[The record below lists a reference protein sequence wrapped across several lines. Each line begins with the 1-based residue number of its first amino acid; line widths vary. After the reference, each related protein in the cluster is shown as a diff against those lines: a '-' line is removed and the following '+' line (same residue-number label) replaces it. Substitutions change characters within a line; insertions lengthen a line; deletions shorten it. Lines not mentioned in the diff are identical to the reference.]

1 MPCGNEPKRV
11 RLYFMGFLFRKSRL
25 LSLFSNAGKQSKP
38 ICFFSKGR
46 SGVSGKAWISRC
58 FLVSR
63 SNVGALFGAKRHS
76 RWMLLGTR
84 STTRAHQE
92 RFGVTHVRPS
102 GGPLFGS

>member
-46 SGVSGKAWISRC
+46 SGVSGKAYIEGC
-58 FLVSR
+58 AIVSR
-63 SNVGALFGAKRHS
+63 GNMGVLLWPKRHVG
-76 RWMLLGTR
+76 MPLE
-84 STTRAHQE
+84 Q
-92 RFGVTHVRPS
+92 FDVTHVSPS
-102 GGPLFGS
+102 NWPPPV